1 MEYISFIVIKIRKIP
16 KLFFKIF
23 TSILREIF
31 APIIAPKTPKIEII
45 VPFFKLKLLFFILT
59 KIEAKDAGIK
69 NIKLI
74 PCDICCSIPIK
85 KVSNNI
91 NITNVSQLLGDFSE
105 KVLEQEKIIQS
116 NLDELNTFL
125 ESQIA
130 EYETLNSD
138 AQTRLDATAAQLDS
152 VASNANAS
160 IEQI

>member
-1 MEYISFIVIKIRKIP
+1 MAINIESFERARELVNRISNMKAELSSSTQKNRSA
-16 KLFFKIF
+16 F
-23 TSILREIF
+23 TTL
-31 APIIAPKTPKIEII
+31 
-45 VPFFKLKLLFFILT
+45 
-59 KIEAKDAGIK
+59 
-69 NIKLI
+69 
-74 PCDICCSIPIK
+74 
-85 KVSNNI
+85 SNNI